1 MFNNFLKKFPQR
13 IFSKNLLYVLA
24 VIALVLLLVN
34 TFFVYE
40 DSFLKKTDP
49 AYILSF
55 LLVSLVA
62 ILILC
67 VFIVS
72 SRVSSIVTLVRGG
85 ERRVSKLR
93 KRIIIAF
100 SIGAALPTI
109 IVAIF
114 STYFFNFGIEAWFD
128 QKISKVLDQSIHVG
142 ESYVSE
148 HVLQIKE
155 TAISVSDDL
164 SAMYYDLIHS
174 PELFSKVLNAQA
186 EMRSIDEAI
195 VFQKDTNTIV
205 AQTTL
210 SFSLSFTTIPL
221 HIIERADRGE
231 IVQITSDPTKIRILI
246 KLRDYNDTYLLIG
259 RLIDANI
266 IDHINKTNGTAA
278 EYFRLR
284 DEISSLQIK
293 FSMVFILL
301 SLILLLAATI
311 WGQRFA
317 ERIVRPIRELVK
329 AAERVKNGDLSAQVP
344 IEGLKK
350 DEIKVLSSA
359 FNRMVNQIDR
369 QQKDLLIA
377 QRSLAWSD
385 VARRVAHEIK
395 NPLTP
400 IQLSAEMLLKKFANE
415 VSDKES
421 FVKYSKNILNHSN
434 DIRIIVSEF
443 VEFARLPAP
452 SFTKCEIVSMIN
464 DLIESRKLINA
475 AINYNLISN
484 VREFELVCDIA
495 QMNRAVVNL
504 LLNAE
509 EAFEE
514 SSKNKKIDIEV
525 NIQQD
530 DVRIIVSD
538 NGPGFSARLL
548 NSAKEAYVTT
558 KAEGTGLGLA
568 IVTRIAMDH
577 FGEVKILNNEQGGA
591 RIELRFNAIE
601 LKLML
606 K

>member
-1 MFNNFLKKFPQR
+1 MFNK
-13 IFSKNLLYVLA
+13 FSKNFIQLRLRNKLLYIF
-24 VIALVLLLVN
+24 VIAVLVLLVSN
-34 TFFVYE
+34 IFFVYE
-40 DSFLKKTDP
+40 NYFLKDTNP
-49 AYILSF
+49 VYSLSF
-55 LLVSLVA
+55 LLASLGAV
-62 ILILC
+62 LVLC
-67 VFIVS
+67 VLIVS
-72 SRVSSIVTLVRGG
+72 SRESSIFALMRRG
-85 ERRVSKLR
+85 EYRVSKLR

-100 SIGAALPTI
+100 SIGSALPTI
-109 IVAIF
+109 IVAVF

-128 QKISKVLDQSIHVG
+128 KKISKVLDQSIHVG
-142 ESYVSE
+142 ESYVAE

-155 TAISVSDDL
+155 TAISVADDL

-195 VFQKDTNTIV
+195 VFQNNANTIV

-210 SFSLSFTTIPL
+210 SFSLSFTTIPKHL
-221 HIIERADRGE
+221 IERADRGE
-231 IVQITSDPTKIRILI
+231 IVQISSDPTKIRILI

-259 RLIDANI
+259 RLTDAKI
-266 IDHINKTNGTAA
+266 IEHINKTNGTAE

-284 DEISSLQIK
+284 DEISAIQIK

-301 SLILLLAATI
+301 SLILLLAAII

-344 IEGLKK
+344 LEGLKK

-359 FNRMVNQIDR
+359 FNRMVSQIDR
-369 QQKDLLIA
+369 QQKDLVVA

-421 FVKYSKNILNHSN
+421 FVKYGKNILNHSN
-434 DIRIIVSEF
+434 DIKMIVSEF

-452 SFTKCEIVSMIN
+452 SFSKCEIISMIN
-464 DLIESRKLINA
+464 DLLESRKLINGT
-475 AINYNLISN
+475 INYNLISN
-484 VREFELVCDIA
+484 IQEFEFVCDIA
-495 QMNRAVVNL
+495 QLNRAVVNL

-509 EAFEE
+509 ESFEE
-514 SSKNKKIDIEV
+514 SRNNKKIDVEV
-525 NIQQD
+525 DIQQNE
-530 DVRIIVSD
+530 VRVIVSD
-538 NGPGFSARLL
+538 NGPGFSVSLL
-548 NSAKEAYVTT
+548 KSAKEAYVTT
-558 KAEGTGLGLA
+558 KLEGTGLGLA
-568 IVTRIAMDH
+568 IVDRIAIDH
-577 FGEVKILNNEQGGA
+577 FGKMKILNNEQGGA
-591 RIELRFNAIE
+591 RIELIFNVLE

>member
-1 MFNNFLKKFPQR
+1 MFNKFFKNFTQRRFSSNLFYILVIIIVVLFAVNAFSVYENYFLKKP
-13 IFSKNLLYVLA
+13 S
-24 VIALVLLLVN
+24 
-34 TFFVYE
+34 
-40 DSFLKKTDP
+40 P
-49 AYILSF
+49 AYTLSF
-55 LLVSLVA
+55 LLASLIAV
-62 ILILC
+62 LVLC

-72 SRVSSIVTLVRGG
+72 SRASSIFALVRSS
-85 ERRVSKLR
+85 EKRVSKLR

-109 IVAIF
+109 IVAVF

-128 QKISKVLDQSIHVG
+128 QKISKVLDQSVHVG

-221 HIIERADRGE
+221 HLIERADRGE
-231 IVQITSDPTKIRILI
+231 IVQINSDPTKIRILI

-259 RLIDANI
+259 RLIDAKI
-266 IDHINKTNGTAA
+266 IDHINNTNGAAA

-293 FSMVFILL
+293 FSAVFILL

-329 AAERVKNGDLSAQVP
+329 AAEKVKNGDLSAQVP

-359 FNRMVNQIDR
+359 FNRMVSQIDR

-434 DIRIIVSEF
+434 DIKVIVSEF

-452 SFTKCEIVSMIN
+452 SFTKCQIVSMIN
-464 DLIESRKLINA
+464 DLVESRKLINGT
-475 AINYNLISN
+475 INYNLISN
-484 VREFELVCDIA
+484 VGEFEFVCDIA
-495 QMNRAVVNL
+495 QLNRAVVNL

-509 EAFEE
+509 EAFED
-514 SSKNKKIDIEV
+514 SNNKKIDVEV
-525 NIQQD
+525 HIQQD
-530 DVRIIVSD
+530 EVSIIVAD
-538 NGPGFSARLL
+538 NGPGFSAKLL
-548 NSAKEAYVTT
+548 KSAKEAYVTT

-568 IVTRIAMDH
+568 IVARIAADH
-577 FGEVKILNNEQGGA
+577 FGEMKILNNKQGGA
-591 RIELRFNAIE
+591 RIQLIFNAQE
-601 LKLML
+601 LKSML